1 MNELK
6 PQIGQPIPF
15 FLGAA
20 IIAGFDTLLILFHQ
34 AEMNQATHGLITGLL
49 CVFAIFGWLPLIMAN
64 PPFADGFDW
73 IPAVI
78 MTTAL
83 IVNYGLSKGFDPLP
97 YQTWSF
103 HSFAFWFVNAAFA
116 GVALTYFVWTRYV
129 D

>member
-1 MNELK
+1 MDELK

-20 IIAGFDTLLILFHQ
+20 IIAGLDTLLILFHQ
-34 AEMNQATHGLITGLL
+34 AELNQAHGLITGLL
-49 CVFAIFGWLPLIMAN
+49 CAFALFGWLPLIMAN
-64 PPFADGFDW
+64 PPSADGFDW

-83 IVNYGLSKGFDPLP
+83 IVNYGFFSGFDPLP
-97 YQTWSF
+97 YIAWSF
-103 HSFAFWFVNAAFA
+103 HSFMFWLVNAAFA
-116 GVALTYFVWTRYV
+116 GVGLAYFVWTRYV